1 MHGLVH
7 EKGGIKT
14 YFEGLD
20 LDAIRAHLSWTGGQ
34 ALISQLFKQ
43 AKLDGAVSTCTSLL
57 RTCQHWLTIK
67 PDDARICLATASALA
82 RLGRTAEAR
91 DTFTEAL
98 RLAALSDVSGTF
110 ETIVEKE
117 MKTLGLEIVS
127 RQPITLQTS

>member
-1 MHGLVH
+1 MGLLMILGTPKPAIVEDFMRTKKANQADLLRAMHGLVH

-34 ALISQLFKQ
+34 ALISQLFNQ

-82 RLGRTAEAR
+82 RL
-91 DTFTEAL
+91 
-98 RLAALSDVSGTF
+98 
-110 ETIVEKE
+110 
-117 MKTLGLEIVS
+117 
-127 RQPITLQTS
+127 